1 MQVSEKQIQHLYTE
15 DFFNELQGFSRQSA
29 EEIVPLILE
38 MIPCNRV
45 VDVGCGDGTW
55 LKVFHEYG
63 VKEILGID
71 GSYVDENILVIPRE
85 NFIPFD
91 LTKPLKLNEKFDLVT
106 SFEVAEHLPAE
117 CAETFVNS
125 LTSLGSVILFSAAIP
140 EQGGENHVNEQWQ
153 DYWAEK
159 FQQRGY
165 VAIDC
170 LREKI
175 WSNKKVAYWYSQ
187 NILLFIQQ
195 EYFEKNSSLKDKLK
209 NFVVTNHSSLS
220 VVHPMLYLIKIGK
233 IEFPGQKKLDEISQK
248 STPSLLQ
255 RIITRAFKKLVKFS

>member
-1 MQVSEKQIQHLYTE
+1 MQLSEKPRQHLYTE

-38 MIPCNRV
+38 IITCERV

-106 SFEVAEHLPAE
+106 CFEVAEHLPAE
-117 CAETFVNS
+117 CAETFVDS
-125 LTSLGSVILFSAAIP
+125 LTSLGSLIFFSAAIP
-140 EQGGENHVNEQWQ
+140 EQGGENHINEQWQ
-153 DYWAEK
+153 EYWAET
-159 FQQRGY
+159 FQRRGY

-170 LREKI
+170 LRKKI
-175 WSNKKVAYWYSQ
+175 WSNKKVAFWYSQ

-195 EYFEKNSSLKDKLK
+195 EYLENNFLLKEKVK

-220 VVHPMLYLIKIGK
+220 IVHPMLYLLKSGK
-233 IEFPGQKKLDEISQK
+233 IEFPEQKKPEETSQK
-248 STPSLLQ
+248 SIPGLLQ
-255 RIITRAFKKLVKFS
+255 RIVTKAFKKLVKFS

>member
-1 MQVSEKQIQHLYTE
+1 MQISDKQMQHLYTE
-15 DFFNELQGFSRQSA
+15 DFFKDLQESSRQSA

-38 MIPCNRV
+38 MIPSSRV

-55 LKVFHEYG
+55 LKVYHQYG

-71 GSYVDENILVIPRE
+71 GSYVDENVLVIPRE

-91 LTKPLKLNEKFDLVT
+91 LTKPLKLDNKFDLVM
-106 SFEVAEHLPAE
+106 SLEVAEHLPAE
-117 CAETFVNS
+117 CAESFIDS
-125 LTSLGSVILFSAAIP
+125 LTSLAPVVLFSAAVP
-140 EQGGENHVNEQWQ
+140 EQGGENHINEQWQ
-153 DYWAEK
+153 EYWAEK
-159 FQQRGY
+159 FHRRGY

-170 LREKI
+170 LRDKI

-187 NILLFIQQ
+187 NLLLFVQQ
-195 EYFEKNSSLKDKLK
+195 EYLENNFSLKDKLK

-233 IEFPGQKKLDEISQK
+233 IEFPGQKKPEETSQK
-248 STPSLLQ
+248 STPGLLH
-255 RIITRAFKKLVKFS
+255 RIITKAFKKLVKFS